1 MTVTFTLTTLGT
13 AAGPFNI
20 SGTTGSNVTTQLAS
34 GITADQLATGHTISS
49 ISESITGGTIASTG
63 TCTTTTT
70 WSASPATPTPTPTIN
85 TPPYNFLVALGT
97 TGASNINGS
106 ACYNFN
112 GVGGTITLY
121 SYSSDEFLQGGT
133 TYYNSNGSAY
143 NGHGGAHSDG
153 FSYGKIN
160 NSGVYTKIDDCGLF
174 NP

>member
-70 WSASPATPTPTPTIN
+70 WSASTTTPTPTPTIN
-85 TPPYNFLVALGT
+85 TPPYSFDVSTGT
-97 TGASNINGS
+97 TGRANINGS
-106 ACYNFN
+106 ACFN
-112 GVGGTITLY
+112 VDSGLNTVTLY
-121 SYSSDEFLQGGT
+121 SY
-133 TYYNSNGSAY
+133 
-143 NGHGGAHSDG
+143 
-153 FSYGKIN
+153 I
-160 NSGVYTKIDDCGLF
+160 NSGVLVLSLIHI
-174 NP
+174 